1 MMPVLGVGTTAHSKN
16 LSNCIIRDL
25 ASQPLTKPYSHESRF
40 KAPFIRKGKG
50 MQSPTALKDSKNSED
65 MPQIPAGDHTQ
76 LRSRLA
82 WDGE

>member
-1 MMPVLGVGTTAHSKN
+1 
-16 LSNCIIRDL
+16 
-25 ASQPLTKPYSHESRF
+25 
-40 KAPFIRKGKG
+40 